1 MNQNDVNKLKVESAQ
16 KGLQIFIEN
25 LVTTEERMLFLK
37 QRLEALSK
45 KTKLSEN
52 EAKQKTQMESN
63 IKSYK
68 EGIEDNEKHIE
79 ILRTLIE
86 KYSTN
91 ESVKL

>member
-1 MNQNDVNKLKVESAQ
+1 MTQDAVNQLKVESA
-16 KGLQIFIEN
+16 KEGLKIFIEN

-45 KTKLSEN
+45 KTKLSED

-86 KYSTN
+86 KYSKN
-91 ESVKL
+91 DSVKL